1 MTAAIHLM
9 RRMEASPTDSGR
21 RRAHII
27 EDCRQVLAAR
37 SMSLCHL
44 RNDGQLVIVSVAG
57 APPDGETARAI
68 ISRLATRSRRWFSV
82 ISPGEHFDL
91 AIAGRGSDGV
101 CAILPRPSEPWAED
115 FVAFV
120 AERFIHSASKA
131 SVDAIPPETARGLV
145 LPPAMVV
152 GSSAAMQELL
162 RQMTNT
168 VSSGMDVVLSGE
180 TGTGKELLARVV
192 HDSGPSCAGPFV
204 ALNCAAI
211 PSELLEAE
219 LFGVERRIATGVDP
233 RVGLFVKA
241 DQGSILLDEI
251 GELPERLQPKL
262 LRALQE
268 REVLPLG
275 ATRPRKIVVRV
286 ISASN
291 RDLSSLV
298 AGGTFR
304 ADLYYRLRGLEF
316 RVPPLRERSE
326 DIAALALEFMA
337 AAAADYGKHIVGI
350 TSAAL
355 TLLQAHS
362 WPGNVRELLS
372 EIRRAVLLCGN
383 GDSLRPEHFSPSSRA
398 AVAGPVHSPER
409 WQAPPPSSESGDPSL
424 REQVDAIERA
434 AIEHALETAAGN
446 HSRAARILG
455 ITRNGLTHKMQRLG
469 IPSQNR

>member
-1 MTAAIHLM
+1 M
-9 RRMEASPTDSGR
+9 RRMEEWPTDSGR

-27 EDCRQVLAAR
+27 EECRQVLAAR

-44 RNDGQLVIVSVAG
+44 RNDGQLAVVSVAG
-57 APPDGETARAI
+57 APPDDETAREMTA
-68 ISRLATRSRRWFSV
+68 RLATRSRRWFSV
-82 ISPGEHFDL
+82 ISHREQFDL

-101 CAILPRPSEPWAED
+101 CAVLPHPTEAWAED

-120 AERFIHSASKA
+120 AERFIHSASKT
-131 SVDAIPPETARGLV
+131 SIDVHPPVTARGLV

-168 VSSGMDVVLSGE
+168 VSSGLDVVLSGE

-192 HDSGPSCAGPFV
+192 HDSGPSCGGPFV

-211 PSELLEAE
+211 PGELLEAE
-219 LFGVERRIATGVDP
+219 LFGVERRVATGVDP

-298 AGGTFR
+298 ANGAFR

-326 DIAALALEFMA
+326 DIATLALELTARA
-337 AAAADYGKHIVGI
+337 ADDYGKHILGI
-350 TSAAL
+350 TSSAL
-355 TLLQAHS
+355 NLLQDHP
-362 WPGNVRELLS
+362 WPGNVRELQS
-372 EIRRAVLLCGN
+372 EVRRAVLLCESG
-383 GDSLRPEHFSPSSRA
+383 GSLQPKHFSPSSQ
-398 AVAGPVHSPER
+398 AVVASPVIPAEDR
-409 WQAPPPSSESGDPSL
+409 QIPLPSGDDRNGSL
-424 REQVDAIERA
+424 REQVNAIERA
-434 AIEHALETAAGN
+434 AIEHALETATWN

-455 ITRNGLTHKMQRLG
+455 ITRNGLSHKMQRLG
-469 IPSQNR
+469 IEAQNR